1 MKKKGGLK
9 RKIPI
14 ETRETNAQRSVTCNK
29 RRKTIFSKSADL
41 CRLGGANI
49 AVFVTSPAE
58 SSDVVYSFSGYS
70 SSSEIADC
78 YFNGKPPPKKFD
90 PQAKLGFWW
99 EDPNLY
105 RNCDDLSELNI
116 IEDRLERLKKYIMEC
131 LEKKEKLE
139 LGSLDEITCGSDQNP
154 NFSRDQIYEN
164 ASSSSQVN
172 QKPNFSL
179 DEIYG
184 NVSSSSQVNVDQ
196 NPNFSRD
203 HIYDEHSSSQV
214 DQNPSSSVDQSGLS
228 YLEQSCEFVNGTG
241 FGFTDGFW
249 ETKEENNSMS
259 LTQETE
265 TQTMVNV
272 YEDSFCNNQFKD
284 NVFGLNNYN
293 PQDMLDIGEFFYEE
307 DIELLHSNQFAA

>member
-1 MKKKGGLK
+1 RKKSGLK

-14 ETRETNAQRSVTCNK
+14 ERRETNAQRSVTCNK

-70 SSSEIADC
+70 SASEIADC
-78 YFNGKPPPKKFD
+78 YFNDKPPPKKFD
-90 PQAKLGFWW
+90 PQAKVGFLW

-131 LEKKEKLE
+131 LENKEKLE
-139 LGSLDEITCGSDQNP
+139 LGSLDEITCGSDQKP
-154 NFSRDQIYEN
+154 NVSIDQIYGN

-172 QKPNFSL
+172 QNPNFSL
-179 DEIYG
+179 DHIYG
-184 NVSSSSQVNVDQ
+184 EPSSSQVDQ
-196 NPNFSRD
+196 NPNFSLD
-203 HIYDEHSSSQV
+203 YIYGEPSSSQV
-214 DQNPSSSVDQSGLS
+214 DENPSSSVDQSGLS
-228 YLEQSCEFVNGTG
+228 YLEKSCDFVNGSG

-249 ETKEENNSMS
+249 ERKEENNSMS

-265 TQTMVNV
+265 TETMGNV
-272 YEDSFCNNQFKD
+272 YEDSFWDNQFKD

-293 PQDMLDIGEFFYEE
+293 LQDMLDIGEFFYEE